1 MRDETILTIVGIIA
15 ITVLEI
21 VNALTMKIDGNILSA
36 VVGAVVFLVTRQFYQ
51 YKAQKARKC

>member
-21 VNALTMKIDGNILSA
+21 VNALTMRLDGNILSA
-36 VVGAVVFLVTRQFYQ
+36 IVGAIVFLITRQYYH
-51 YKAQKARKC
+51 YKAQKRCK